1 MNAHKPR
8 SPETDKKTPQKR
20 EEEGTVPFDE
30 KKASSFFSFLIGFFR
45 MNFSFICH
53 PNLALFGS
61 NERGERALSGGTFCS
76 GCRSLPRLSKIFLS
90 IGPFLTSPATVD
102 PIFEESL
109 LFPCLFFFGRHVR
122 RPQKNFWPLR
132 TAVPSL
138 KLDPSLKLNPLTDW
152 LVKFIKDI
160 GLLKF

>member
-1 MNAHKPR
+1 MLFRLPISRNTCDFPLWDDFAANQVEDR
-8 SPETDKKTPQKR
+8 FWF
-20 EEEGTVPFDE
+20 EEKFH
-30 KKASSFFSFLIGFFR
+30 FLVGFLR
-45 MNFSFICH
+45 RNFSFICH

-102 PIFEESL
+102 PILEESL

-122 RPQKNFWPLR
+122 RPQKNFL
-132 TAVPSL
+132 TLAVPSP
-138 KLDPSLKLNPLTDW
+138 KLGPSPK
-152 LVKFIKDI
+152 
-160 GLLKF
+160 